1 VTLKMR
7 PDLQEL
13 EITLGELKRLTGFE
27 FRVKSKG
34 AFVASRLDDEHS
46 LPFLFVLFPVSGLA
60 LIVGNSTL
68 SIGRRDNNWFIIISS
83 IIFIVA
89 SISIGIYLLQP
100 IKKDSHLID
109 GVNQHNKIIRNLD
122 VLDQLEYVGNPIK
135 LSEREKVLEALKI
148 NRQNLVRALE
158 TGRILRENP
167 KFKPEQF
174 NIDLSGLRALQA
186 TENATEYGRF
196 LDEILQIGVN
206 VQSEMIKLESN
217 RQK

>member
-1 VTLKMR
+1 MR

-34 AFVASRLDDEHS
+34 AFVASKLDDPTS
-46 LPFLFVLFPVSGLA
+46 VSACFFGILPTLGLWCILA
-60 LIVGNSTL
+60 NSSS
-68 SIGRRDNNWFIIISS
+68 SIHRDDNDWFIIISS

-109 GVNQHNKIIRNLD
+109 GVNQHNKIIRSLD

-167 KFKPEQF
+167 KFKPEKF

>member
-1 VTLKMR
+1 MR

-27 FRVKSKG
+27 FTVKSKG
-34 AFVASRLDDEHS
+34 TFIASRLDEKNLMEYW
-46 LPFLFVLFPVSGLA
+46 LPWLFGICPMFGLTWIVS
-60 LIVGNSTL
+60 NSTL
-68 SIGRRDNNWFIIISS
+68 YSGRQDNDWTLIVLS
-83 IIFIVA
+83 IIFIIS

-100 IKKDSHLID
+100 IKKDQHLID

-122 VLDQLEYVGNPIK
+122 VLDQLESVGNPIQI
-135 LSEREKVLEALKI
+135 SERERVLEALII
-148 NRQNLVRALE
+148 NRKNLVRALE
-158 TGRILRENP
+158 TGRILRENT

-186 TENATEYGRF
+186 TEKATEYGRF
-196 LDEILQIGVN
+196 LDEILKIGVN
-206 VQSEMIKLESN
+206 VQSEMRKLESN

>member
-1 VTLKMR
+1 MR

-13 EITLGELKRLTGFE
+13 EITLGELKRLTGFK
-27 FRVKSKG
+27 FRVRSKNT
-34 AFVASRLDDEHS
+34 FVASKLDSDDLSQTWVIELCIIYLTLLFS
-46 LPFLFVLFPVSGLA
+46 LGPLFIYAIAIFVNF
-60 LIVGNSTL
+60 
-68 SIGRRDNNWFIIISS
+68 WFSIISS

-89 SISIGIYLLQP
+89 NISIGIYLLQP

-135 LSEREKVLEALKI
+135 LSEREKVLEALTI

-167 KFKPEQF
+167 QFRPEQF
-174 NIDLSGLRALQA
+174 NIDLSDLRSLQA
-186 TENATEYGRF
+186 TEKATEYGRF
-196 LDEILQIGVN
+196 LDEALQISVS
-206 VQSEMIKLESN
+206 VQTEMRKLEN
-217 RQK
+217 KRLGL

>member
-1 VTLKMR
+1 MR

-27 FRVKSKG
+27 FTVKSKG
-34 AFVASRLDDEHS
+34 TFIASRLDEKNLMEYW
-46 LPFLFVLFPVSGLA
+46 LPWFFGTFPILGLWCILANSSG
-60 LIVGNSTL
+60 
-68 SIGRRDNNWFIIISS
+68 SIHRQDNDWFIINLS
-83 IIFIVA
+83 IAFILTSV
-89 SISIGIYLLQP
+89 SIGIYLLQP

-122 VLDQLEYVGNPIK
+122 VLDQLESVGNPIQI
-135 LSEREKVLEALKI
+135 SERERVLEALII
-148 NRQNLVRALE
+148 NRKNLVRALE
-158 TGRILRENP
+158 TGRILRENT

-186 TENATEYGRF
+186 TEKATEYGRF
-196 LDEILQIGVN
+196 LDEILKIGVN
-206 VQSEMIKLESN
+206 VQSEMRKLESN

>member
-1 VTLKMR
+1 MR

-27 FRVKSKG
+27 FRVKSKNTL
-34 AFVASRLDDEHS
+34 VASKLKLDDIWGVSVS
-46 LPFLFVLFPVSGLA
+46 LFFFFPFSGLCNILHFSGSSGRYKNGT
-60 LIVGNSTL
+60 LIILST
-68 SIGRRDNNWFIIISS
+68 
-83 IIFIVA
+83 IIFIIA
-89 SISIGIYLLQP
+89 SVSIGTYLWQP
-100 IKKDSHLID
+100 IKKDRHLID

-122 VLDQLEYVGNPIK
+122 VLDQLESVGNPIQI
-135 LSEREKVLEALKI
+135 SEREKVLEALRI

-186 TENATEYGRF
+186 TEKATEYGRF
-196 LDEILQIGVN
+196 LDEILKIGVN
-206 VQSEMIKLESN
+206 IQSEMRRLDSN

>member
-1 VTLKMR
+1 MR

-34 AFVASRLDDEHS
+34 TFIASRLDETNTYGC
-46 LPFLFVLFPVSGLA
+46 LPWLFGICPLFGLMWIVS
-60 LIVGNSTL
+60 NSTL
-68 SIGRRDNNWFIIISS
+68 YSGRQDNDWTLIVLS
-83 IIFIVA
+83 IIFIIL

-100 IKKDSHLID
+100 IKKDQHLIA

-122 VLDQLEYVGNPIK
+122 VLDQLESVGNPIQI
-135 LSEREKVLEALKI
+135 SERERVLEALRI

-186 TENATEYGRF
+186 TEKATEYGRF
-196 LDEILQIGVN
+196 LDEILKIGVN
-206 VQSEMIKLESN
+206 IQSEMRRLDSN
-217 RQK
+217 RQN

>member
-1 VTLKMR
+1 MR

-13 EITLGELKRLTGFE
+13 EITLGEVKRLTGFE

-34 AFVASRLDDEHS
+34 TFIASRLDETYES
-46 LPFLFVLFPVSGLA
+46 LAWFFGICPLFGLMWIVS
-60 LIVGNSTL
+60 NSTL
-68 SIGRRDNNWFIIISS
+68 YSGREDNDWTLIVLSVIFIIL
-83 IIFIVA
+83 

-100 IKKDSHLID
+100 IKKDQHLID

-122 VLDQLEYVGNPIK
+122 VLDQLKSIGNPIQI
-135 LSEREKVLEALKI
+135 SERERVLEALRM

-186 TENATEYGRF
+186 TEKATEYGRL
-196 LDEILQIGVN
+196 LDEILKIGVN
-206 VQSEMIKLESN
+206 IQSEMRKLGSN
-217 RQK
+217 H

>member
-1 VTLKMR
+1 MR
-7 PDLQEL
+7 PDLREL

-27 FRVKSKG
+27 FRVKSKNTL
-34 AFVASRLDDEHS
+34 VASKLDETS
-46 LPFLFVLFPVSGLA
+46 LHELNPWFFFALPMVGLA
-60 LIVGNSTL
+60 GIVGYSDL
-68 SIGRRDNNWFIIISS
+68 SMARDDNNWIMILISASIIICS
-83 IIFIVA
+83 VA
-89 SISIGIYLLQP
+89 IGIYRWQP

-122 VLDQLEYVGNPIK
+122 VLDQLESVGNPIQI
-135 LSEREKVLEALKI
+135 SERERVLEALRM

-186 TENATEYGRF
+186 TEKATEYGRF
-196 LDEILQIGVN
+196 LDEILKIGVN
-206 VQSEMIKLESN
+206 IQSEMRRLDSN